1 MKNSL
6 PDREIRNVRRFL
18 TQSISQI
25 TVMLRKS
32 NLSTETKVELTK
44 QKLDLIRSREKL
56 ILKYEMKKAELLAAQ
71 WKKTIQELS
80 DEKIIS
86 NLIVAQASPVLS
98 VLELSERNTSKK
110 KVKKIL

>member
-1 MKNSL
+1 MKNLL

-25 TVMLRKS
+25 TALLRKS
-32 NLSTETKVELTK
+32 NLSTEAKSELTK

-56 ILKYEMKKAELLAAQ
+56 ISKYEMKKTEVMTAQ
-71 WKKTIQELS
+71 WKKTVQELA

-86 NLIVAQASPVLS
+86 NLIVGQSTPILS
-98 VLELSERNTSKK
+98 ILELSERNLSKK
-110 KVKKIL
+110 KSKKII